1 MDPARLIPTP
11 DILPAPWWLFY
22 ILLVVTFTLHLIIA
36 NVMLG
41 GGIMVLVSEW
51 LKRRGQ
57 KEETVNMH
65 REIAPKLPMTIAL
78 TVNFGVPPL
87 LFLQILYGNFIYVST
102 MLMAVYWLSIFVLVI
117 LAYYGAYLYNLKY
130 DRLGSSRIW
139 IMGISVLMM
148 LAVGFF
154 FTNSLLI
161 MTDPKVWPTYFDRP
175 GGMLIH
181 FGEPNLIPRYLHFV
195 VSSVAMGGL
204 AMGLLGW
211 WRTRKGES
219 EAGATMTRG
228 LRVYAFSTLFQFV
241 VGALYLGTLPNQVLA
256 RAAFENTA
264 ALAVFVISI
273 ATALCS
279 VLYAMSARPWHTA
292 VTAVATIFFM
302 VLFRYAVQN
311 AYLENYLSAARPEV
325 VLQLSPMGLFIV
337 ALIGGTAVVV
347 YLLKLALRTGKESQL

>member
-1 MDPARLIPTP
+1 
-11 DILPAPWWLFY
+11 
-22 ILLVVTFTLHLIIA
+22 
-36 NVMLG
+36 
-41 GGIMVLVSEW
+41 
-51 LKRRGQ
+51 
-57 KEETVNMH
+57 
-65 REIAPKLPMTIAL
+65 
-78 TVNFGVPPL
+78 
-87 LFLQILYGNFIYVST
+87 
-102 MLMAVYWLSIFVLVI
+102 
-117 LAYYGAYLYNLKY
+117 
-130 DRLGSSRIW
+130 
-139 IMGISVLMM
+139 
-148 LAVGFF
+148 
-154 FTNSLLI
+154 
-161 MTDPKVWPTYFDRP
+161 
-175 GGMLIH
+175 
-181 FGEPNLIPRYLHFV
+181 
-195 VSSVAMGGL
+195 MGGL

-347 YLLKLALRTGKESQL
+347 YLLELALRTGKESQL

>member
-51 LKRRGQ
+51 LKRKGERDKGLSVH
-57 KEETVNMH
+57 K
-65 REIAPKLPMTIAL
+65 EIAPKLPMTIAL
-78 TVNFGVPPL
+78 TVNLGIPPL

-102 MLMAVYWLSIFVLVI
+102 MLMAVYWLSIFVLII

-311 AYLENYLSAARPEV
+311 AYLETYLSAARPEV